1 MADWLT
7 LATDKFP
14 SSAAFE
20 AINEALNASEA
31 DKKDAI
37 KQGNGI
43 YAFTLKN
50 AAGETDS
57 WHIDL
62 KNEGKVNKGVG
73 EKADGRSCHVYWSKG
88 AQLLTRLGSLVTL
101 SLSDADFGNLVAG
114 KGNAQR
120 LFMAGKLKIKGNVMK
135 ATKLDPILKKAQTKA
150 KL

>member
-1 MADWLT
+1 MRPKPTLRCRIWTRGTALADRLT

-50 AAGETDS
+50 SAGETDS

-73 EKADGRSCHVYWSKG
+73 EKADGRSRYV
-88 AQLLTRLGSLVTL
+88 
-101 SLSDADFGNLVAG
+101 
-114 KGNAQR
+114 
-120 LFMAGKLKIKGNVMK
+120 
-135 ATKLDPILKKAQTKA
+135 
-150 KL
+150 

>member
-1 MADWLT
+1 MVRAIQARVVERGTALADGLT

-20 AINEALNASEA
+20 AINEALNSSEA

-62 KNEGKVNKGVG
+62 KNEGKVNKGLA
-73 EKADGRSCHVYWSKG
+73 EKADGRSCYV
-88 AQLLTRLGSLVTL
+88 QLRKS
-101 SLSDADFGNLVAG
+101 
-114 KGNAQR
+114 
-120 LFMAGKLKIKGNVMK
+120 IY
-135 ATKLDPILKKAQTKA
+135 
-150 KL
+150 